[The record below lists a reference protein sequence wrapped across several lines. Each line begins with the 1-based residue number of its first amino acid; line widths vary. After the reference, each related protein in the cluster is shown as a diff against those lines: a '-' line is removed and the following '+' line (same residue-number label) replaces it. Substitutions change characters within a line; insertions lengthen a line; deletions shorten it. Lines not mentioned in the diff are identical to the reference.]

1 MLEQAG
7 QLLAVGIS
15 NGAFY
20 AVVGASFA
28 LIITVTGRFHFALAA
43 TFAVSAFVAAI
54 LTGDGYNFWLAL
66 LAGGIVGA
74 ILGMLIEWG
83 LYSRLV
89 SVGGGGGFALL
100 TIVVV
105 ALGLVTLISNL
116 ILLYWMPQELPRT
129 INDFSTSSWGIGNI
143 RFTAVD
149 IALIV
154 SGVVLIF
161 GLDGLLRFGKL
172 GRNIRATSVNPGL
185 AEVVGIN
192 SRIIYV
198 VVFGIG
204 SFMAGIAAVFYGVQ
218 TAVTQD
224 MGLVPIPYAL
234 LVAFLAGNGTRP
246 VRVAAVGL
254 GVGIFEAETN
264 LWISAQYTQLVIYL
278 VLFLYASSRS
288 FFIKGGASIVQR
300 G

>member
-7 QLLAVGIS
+7 ELLAVGIS

-20 AVVGASFA
+20 AVIGASFA

-66 LAGGIVGA
+66 LAAGIVGG
-74 ILGMLIEWG
+74 ILGMLIEYG

-100 TIVVV
+100 TIVVA

-116 ILLYWMPQELPRT
+116 ILLYWMPLELPRT
-129 INDFSTSSWGIGNI
+129 ISFSSSSWGIGNI

-154 SGVVLIF
+154 SGLVLIL

-198 VVFGIG
+198 AVFGIG

-218 TAVTQD
+218 TEVTQD
-224 MGLVPIPYAL
+224 MGLAPILYAL

-246 VRVAAVGL
+246 LRVGAVGL
-254 GVGIFEAETN
+254 GLGIFEAETN

-278 VLFLYASSRS
+278 VLFIYASSRS
-288 FFIKGGASIVQR
+288 FFIKGGTSIVQR

>member
-1 MLEQAG
+1 MLVHAT
-7 QLLAVGIS
+7 QLLIVGIS

-54 LTGDGYNFWLAL
+54 LTSDGYNFWLGL
-66 LAGGIVGA
+66 LAAGVIGGL
-74 ILGMLIEWG
+74 LGMLIEFG

-100 TIVVV
+100 TIVVA
-105 ALGLVTLISNL
+105 ALGLVTITSNL
-116 ILLYWMPQELPRT
+116 ILLYWMPLEIPRT
-129 INDFSTSSWGIGNI
+129 ISDFSTSSWGSGTI

-149 IALIV
+149 VALV
-154 SGVVLIF
+154 GCAALLIL
-161 GLDGLLRFGKL
+161 GLDFLLRFGKL
-172 GRNIRATSVNPGL
+172 GRNIRATSVNPSL

-192 SRIIYV
+192 SRAVYV

-204 SFMAGIAAVFYGVQ
+204 SFMAGIVAVFYGVQ
-218 TAVTQD
+218 TEVTQD
-224 MGLVPIPYAL
+224 MGLAPILYAL
-234 LVAFLAGNGTRP
+234 LVAFLAGDGTRP
-246 VRVAAVGL
+246 LRVAAVGL
-254 GVGIFEAETN
+254 GLGIFEAETN
-264 LWISAQYTQLVIYL
+264 LFISAQYTQLVIYL

-288 FFIKGGASIVQR
+288 FLIKGGTSIVQR